1 MARISTLIAGVVAGA
16 TGPTGPTGPTDAT
29 GATGLGSINILNR
42 STTIVNVA
50 LNTNSN
56 LPILNRTGS
65 TIYVTAS

>member
-1 MARISTLIAGVVAGA
+1 MATRLSTTIANVVAGA
-16 TGPTGPTGPTDAT
+16 TGPTGPTGAT
-29 GATGLGSINILNR
+29 GATGPGSINILNR
-42 STTIVNVA
+42 STTIVNVV

>member
-1 MARISTLIAGVVAGA
+1 MATRLSTTIANVVAGA
-16 TGPTGPTGPTDAT
+16 TGPTGPTGAT